1 MVNGCMVYTERAET
15 AVVLCGTTHASAVTP
30 AMPPTSVDMKNT
42 TTKNKKCYKKLV
54 THAESHAIAVSLL
67 ESGE

>member
-1 MVNGCMVYTERAET
+1 MVYTKRAET
-15 AVVLCGTTHASAVTP
+15 AVFLCGTSHASAVTP
-30 AMPPTSVDMKNT
+30 AMPSAWVDMK
-42 TTKNKKCYKKLV
+42 KEGEKKKKKCCKKPV